1 MLETGVCG
9 SPGLADPSA
18 TFRIGLWFLLG
29 LDLALKLR
37 DAYTEDRDAS
47 VSTHS
52 DQNAAVASHLSNES
66 ASFRKLS
73 ARQSGRDPDSG
84 SVSGI

>member
-9 SPGLADPSA
+9 SPGLADPSV

-29 LDLALKLR
+29 LDMALKLG
-37 DAYTEDRDAS
+37 DAYTEGRDAS
-47 VSTHS
+47 ASTQS
-52 DQNAAVASHLSNES
+52 DQNAAVASHLSNEN
-66 ASFRKLS
+66 APFRKLS
-73 ARQSGRDPDSG
+73 TRQSGRDPNSR